1 MNESLWVV
9 VRICFLLVMYNIMNV
24 LGEDINVLIKPTN
37 SAKVGDS
44 NRLAYRQVFKISQK
58 SGTMK

>member
-1 MNESLWVV
+1 MNESLWGV
-9 VRICFLLVMYNIMNV
+9 VRVCFLLVMYNIMNV
-24 LGEDINVLIKPTN
+24 LGEDINVLTKPTN
-37 SAKVGDS
+37 STKMGDS